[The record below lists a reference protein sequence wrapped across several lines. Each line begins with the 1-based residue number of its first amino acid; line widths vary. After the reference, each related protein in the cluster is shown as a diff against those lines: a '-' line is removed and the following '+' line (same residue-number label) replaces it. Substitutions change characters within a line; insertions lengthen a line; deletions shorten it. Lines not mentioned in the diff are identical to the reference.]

1 MQRSVKDHIFE
12 LLREFVDER
21 NDFVDEGHF
30 GP

>member
-1 MQRSVKDHIFE
+1 MQRSIKDHIFE
-12 LLREFVDER
+12 LLCEFVDEQ